1 MLTTVVEKPSTS
13 RANQTAVLQKPYCDG
28 SARCTSLG
36 FTTWRSTRRCCH
48 PLGARLRSKV
58 DWMRVQRRH
67 FGRLLICHATPETL
81 SPSPNIVYLGCQD
94 PGPGFWWSRRTPMLG
109 ALDDEVR
116 HLALDGAGVVTK
128 PPFRQQF
135 EEQLGVGLTLGVVED
150 LRLKNPGATPLSGVP
165 PGASDRKIV

>member
-1 MLTTVVEKPSTS
+1 
-13 RANQTAVLQKPYCDG
+13 
-28 SARCTSLG
+28 
-36 FTTWRSTRRCCH
+36 
-48 PLGARLRSKV
+48 
-58 DWMRVQRRH
+58 
-67 FGRLLICHATPETL
+67 
-81 SPSPNIVYLGCQD
+81 
-94 PGPGFWWSRRTPMLG
+94 MLG

-165 PGASDRKIV
+165 PGASE